1 MRIFN
6 LWVVVRP
13 AEDLPDQW
21 VAHCL
26 DLDVVSQGTSFRH
39 AMEMV
44 FEASSMVVTDDI
56 VSGRDPSSRRAPE
69 NFWDELHLI
78 VTNGQSVPFATLL
91 KGVDREFVK
100 SIVSQMVLRVDL
112 EPIDQGCGL
121 HPSYTVPMTWK
132 GPSTTELHQ

>member
-1 MRIFN
+1 MRVFN

-26 DLDVVSQGTSFRH
+26 DLDVVSQGNTFQQ

-44 FEASSMVVTDDI
+44 FEASSMIVADDI
-56 VSGRDPSSRRAPE
+56 VAGRDPSSRRAPE
-69 NFWDELHLI
+69 NFWEELIAI
-78 VTNGQSVPFATLL
+78 VTTGQSFSFSTLV
-91 KGVDREFVK
+91 KGVDRKFVK
-100 SIVSQMVLRVDL
+100 SIASQMVLRVNL
-112 EPIDQGCGL
+112 EPIDHGCGL

-132 GPSTTELHQ
+132 GPATTELRQ